1 MQLKG
6 DRVAFRYEEKDKETT
21 KAGLIIPLDQKLVP
35 DKPYV
40 VTHIGDDVKTIQVG
54 DKIYV
59 KTFAL
64 TKFEADGE
72 QYACCPEETVMMKV
86 EE

>member
-1 MQLKG
+1 MQLRG
-6 DRVAFRYEEKDKETT
+6 NRVAFRYEDRKQETT

-40 VTHIGDDVKTIQVG
+40 VTHIGDDVTTIQVG

-64 TKFEADGE
+64 TKFKVDGE
-72 QYACCPEETVMMKV
+72 QYACCPEDTVLAKV